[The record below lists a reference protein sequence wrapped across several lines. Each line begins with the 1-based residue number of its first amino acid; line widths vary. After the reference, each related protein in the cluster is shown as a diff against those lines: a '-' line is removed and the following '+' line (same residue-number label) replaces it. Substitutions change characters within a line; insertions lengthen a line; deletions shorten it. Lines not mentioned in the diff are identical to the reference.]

1 MVRLKPDLST
11 KENREYWAFIR
22 RVKEEVEK
30 WPEWKKPNTHGR
42 RIRLGAADCKS
53 VPTG

>member
-22 RVKEEVEK
+22 KVKEEVEK
-30 WPEWKKPNTHGR
+30 WPKWKQPKQ
-42 RIRLGAADCKS
+42 K
-53 VPTG
+53 